1 MKQEVEFHIGD
12 GQHLTM
18 KTTHTVQMRDKLRL
32 LTGDGKGTDL
42 DITISADFEKI
53 PKEYHLLF
61 MRMMMVR
68 YGGVVNIYDNTSPF
82 EDPKVPK
89 KPWYKFWKTN

>member
-1 MKQEVEFHIGD
+1 MKKESEFHIGY

-18 KTTHTVQMRDKLRL
+18 KTAYTVQMRDKLRL
-32 LTGDGKGTDL
+32 LTGNDKSQDL

-68 YGGVVNIYDNTSPF
+68 YGGVVNVYDSTNPF
-82 EDPKVPK
+82 EDPQSLK
-89 KPWYKFWKTN
+89 KPWYKFWKK

>member
-1 MKQEVEFHIGD
+1 MKQEAEFHIGD

-32 LTGDGKGTDL
+32 LTGDGKGKDL
-42 DITISADFEKI
+42 DITITADFEKI

-68 YGGVVNIYDNTSPF
+68 YGGVVNVYDSTSPF
-82 EDPKVPK
+82 EDPQIPK
-89 KPWYKFWKTN
+89 KPWYKFWKK

>member
-1 MKQEVEFHIGD
+1 MKNESEFHIGD

-18 KTTHTVQMRDKLRL
+18 KTTYTVQMRDKLRL
-32 LTGDGKGTDL
+32 LTGDGKGKDL

-68 YGGVVNIYDNTSPF
+68 YGGVVNVYDNTTPF
-82 EDPKVPK
+82 EDPQSPK
-89 KPWYKFWKTN
+89 KPWYKFWKK

>member
-1 MKQEVEFHIGD
+1 
-12 GQHLTM
+12 
-18 KTTHTVQMRDKLRL
+18 MRDKLRL

-42 DITISADFEKI
+42 DIIISADFEKI

>member
-1 MKQEVEFHIGD
+1 MKKEAEFHVSE
-12 GQHLTM
+12 GQYLTM

-89 KPWYKFWKTN
+89 NPWYKFWKTN

>member
-1 MKQEVEFHIGD
+1 MKKEAEFHVSD
-12 GQHLTM
+12 GQYLTM
-18 KTTHTVQMRDKLRL
+18 KTTCTVEMKDKLRL
-32 LTGDGKGTDL
+32 STGDGEGQDL
-42 DITISADFEKI
+42 DITITADFEKI